1 LERPGA
7 ESPVRQLILRRAVAF
22 GATLFVVSLLIFTV
36 VRILP
41 GDPALIIMGTE
52 ASPEAAAA
60 LRRAMGLDRPI
71 PVQYVEWLGGALRGD
86 LGRSIQY
93 DVAVGRLILSRL
105 AVTLPL
111 TVLAAAFMVLVA
123 VPLGVYAATHEG
135 RAGDYVAML
144 ASQLGI
150 AVPSFWA
157 GLLLILL
164 FAVRLGWVQ
173 AGGFDGW
180 TAGVWPALRALLL
193 PAFALGAVQAAIL
206 TRTTRAAVL
215 EVLRADYV
223 RTARA
228 KGVGEPAV
236 TWKHVLRNAMLT
248 IVTVVGLQLGALLAG
263 SIVLENVFYL
273 PGLGRLALGAI
284 SARDLPVVQGV
295 VLFVAVTV
303 VTLNFVVD
311 VLYAVLDPRIRYE

>member
-1 LERPGA
+1 MR
-7 ESPVRQLILRRAVAF
+7 RLILRRAVAF
-22 GATLFVVSLLIFTV
+22 LATLFVVSLLVFTV
-36 VRILP
+36 VRVLP
-41 GDPALIIMGTE
+41 GDPALLIMGTE
-52 ASPEAAAA
+52 GSPEAAAA
-60 LRRAMGLDRPI
+60 LRHAMGLDRPI
-71 PVQYVEWLGGALRGD
+71 LVQYVEWLGGALRGD

-111 TVLAAAFMVLVA
+111 TLLAASFMTLTA
-123 VPLGVYAATHEG
+123 VPLGVYAATRQG
-135 RAGDYVAML
+135 RPGDYVAML
-144 ASQLGI
+144 LSQFGI
-150 AVPSFWA
+150 AIPSFWA

-180 TAGVWPALRALLL
+180 TAGFWPGLRALLL
-193 PAFALGAVQAAIL
+193 PAFALGVVQAAIL

-215 EVLRADYV
+215 EVLRAEHV

-228 KGVGEPAV
+228 KGLGERSV
-236 TWKHVLRNAMLT
+236 IWKHVVRNALLT

-295 VLFVAVTV
+295 VLFVAATV

-311 VLYAVLDPRIRYE
+311 VLYTVLDPLIRYE

>member
-1 LERPGA
+1 MR
-7 ESPVRQLILRRAVAF
+7 RLILRRAVAF
-22 GATLFVVSLLIFTV
+22 LATLFVVSLLVFTV
-36 VRILP
+36 VRVLP
-41 GDPALIIMGTE
+41 GDPALLIMGTE
-52 ASPEAAAA
+52 GSPEAAAA

-71 PVQYVEWLGGALRGD
+71 PVQYVEWLGGVLRGD

-93 DVAVGRLILSRL
+93 DVGVGRLILSRL

-111 TVLAAAFMVLVA
+111 TVLAAVFMTLAA
-123 VPLGVYAATHEG
+123 VPLGVYAATRNG
-135 RAGDYVAML
+135 RAGDYVTML
-144 ASQLGI
+144 LSQLGI

-180 TAGVWPALRALLL
+180 AAGLWSGLRALLL
-193 PAFALGAVQAAIL
+193 PAFALGVVQAAIL

-223 RTARA
+223 RTGRA
-228 KGVGEPAV
+228 KGLSERTL
-236 TWKHVLRNAMLT
+236 TWKHVVRNALLT
-248 IVTVVGLQLGALLAG
+248 IVTILGLQLGQLLTG

-295 VLFVAVTV
+295 VLFVAATV

-311 VLYAVLDPRIRYE
+311 ILYAVLDPRIRYE

>member
-1 LERPGA
+1 MR
-7 ESPVRQLILRRAVAF
+7 RLILRRAVAF
-22 GATLFVVSLLIFTV
+22 LATLFVVSLLVFTV
-36 VRILP
+36 VRVLP
-41 GDPALIIMGTE
+41 GDPALLIMGTE
-52 ASPEAAAA
+52 GSAEAAAA

-111 TVLAAAFMVLVA
+111 TGLAAVFMTLVA
-123 VPLGVYAATHEG
+123 VPLGIYAATRRG
-135 RAGDYVAML
+135 RAGDYVTML
-144 ASQLGI
+144 LSQLGI
-150 AVPSFWA
+150 AIPSFWA

-180 TAGVWPALRALLL
+180 TAGLWPGLRALLL
-193 PAFALGAVQAAIL
+193 PAFALGVVQAAIL
-206 TRTTRAAVL
+206 TRTTRGAIL
-215 EVLRADYV
+215 EVLGADHV

-228 KGVGEPAV
+228 KGLGERTV
-236 TWKHVLRNAMLT
+236 TWKHVLRNALLT
-248 IVTVVGLQLGALLAG
+248 IVTILGLQLGQLLTG

-303 VTLNFVVD
+303 VTLNFAVD
-311 VLYAVLDPRIRYE
+311 VLYSILDPRIRYE

>member
-1 LERPGA
+1 MR
-7 ESPVRQLILRRAVAF
+7 RLILRRAVAF
-22 GATLFVVSLLIFTV
+22 LATLFVVSLLVFTV
-36 VRILP
+36 VRVLP
-41 GDPALIIMGTE
+41 GDPALLIMGTE
-52 ASPEAAAA
+52 GSTEAAAA

-71 PVQYVEWLGGALRGD
+71 LVQYVEWLGGALRGD

-111 TVLAAAFMVLVA
+111 TGLAAVFMTLVA
-123 VPLGVYAATHEG
+123 VPLGIYAATRRG
-135 RAGDYVAML
+135 RAGDYVTML
-144 ASQLGI
+144 LSQLGI
-150 AVPSFWA
+150 AIPSFWA

-180 TAGVWPALRALLL
+180 TAGLWPGVRALLL
-193 PAFALGAVQAAIL
+193 PAFALGVVQAAIL
-206 TRTTRAAVL
+206 TRTTRGAVL
-215 EVLRADYV
+215 EVLGADHV

-228 KGVGEPAV
+228 KGLGERTV
-236 TWKHVLRNAMLT
+236 TWKHVLRNALLT
-248 IVTVVGLQLGALLAG
+248 IVTILGLQLGQLLTG

-311 VLYAVLDPRIRYE
+311 VLYSILDPRIRYE

>member
-1 LERPGA
+1 
-7 ESPVRQLILRRAVAF
+7 VRRYLLRRLAAF
-22 GATLFVVSLLIFTV
+22 AATLGVVSVLVFVV
-36 VRILP
+36 VRVLP
-41 GDPALIIMGTE
+41 GDPALVIMGTE

-71 PVQYVEWLGGALRGD
+71 AVQYLEWVGNALRGD

-93 DVAVGRLILSRL
+93 DLPVGRLILSRL
-105 AVTLPL
+105 HVTLPL
-111 TVLAAAFMVLVA
+111 TVLAAVFMAALA
-123 VPLGVYAATHEG
+123 LPLGVFAATHQ
-135 RAGDYVAML
+135 RRVGDYLAMV

-164 FAVRLGWVQ
+164 FAVQLGWTR

-180 TAGVWPALRALLL
+180 QAGILAGLCSLIL
-193 PAFALGAVQAAIL
+193 PGIALGLIQAAIL
-206 TRTTRAAVL
+206 TRTTRGAVL
-215 EVLRADYV
+215 EVLRADHV

-228 KGVGEPAV
+228 KGLAERVV
-236 TWKHVLRNAMLT
+236 VYKHVLRNACIT
-248 IVTVVGLQLGALLAG
+248 IVTIVGLQLGQLMAG
-263 SIVLENVFYL
+263 SIVLENVFFL

-284 SARDLPVVQGV
+284 SARDLPVIQGV
-295 VLFVAVTV
+295 VLFVASVI

-311 VLYAVLDPRIRYE
+311 LLYGLLDPRIRHE

>member
-1 LERPGA
+1 
-7 ESPVRQLILRRAVAF
+7 VRRLIVRRAASF
-22 GATLFVVSLLIFTV
+22 LATLFVVSLLVFTV
-36 VRILP
+36 IRVLP
-41 GDPALIIMGTE
+41 GDPAQIIMGTE

-71 PVQYVEWLGGALRGD
+71 LVQYVEWLWGALRGD

-111 TVLAAAFMVLVA
+111 TVLAAAFMTLTA
-123 VPLGVYAATHEG
+123 VPLGVYAATRQG
-135 RAGDYVAML
+135 RVGDYVAMVV
-144 ASQLGI
+144 SQLGI
-150 AVPSFWA
+150 AIPSFWA

-180 TAGVWPALRALLL
+180 GAGVWTGLRALLL
-193 PAFALGAVQAAIL
+193 PAFALGVVQAAIL

-215 EVLRADYV
+215 EVLRADHV

-228 KGVGEPAV
+228 KGLDERVV
-236 TWKHVLRNAMLT
+236 TWKHVLRNALLT
-248 IVTVVGLQLGALLAG
+248 IVTIVGLQLGALLAG

-303 VTLNFVVD
+303 VTVNFVVD
-311 VLYAVLDPRIRYE
+311 LVYAVLDPRIRYE

>member
-1 LERPGA
+1 MR
-7 ESPVRQLILRRAVAF
+7 RLILRRAVAF
-22 GATLFVVSLLIFTV
+22 VATLFVVSLLVFVV

-41 GDPALIIMGTE
+41 GDPALLIMGTE

-71 PVQYVEWLGGALRGD
+71 LVQYVEWLGGALVGD

-93 DVAVGRLILSRL
+93 DVGVARLVVSRL

-111 TVLAAAFMVLVA
+111 TVLAALFMLLTA
-123 VPLGVYAATHEG
+123 VPLGVYAATRQG
-135 RAGDYVAML
+135 RVGDYVAML
-144 ASQLGI
+144 VSQLGI
-150 AVPSFWA
+150 AIPSFWA

-180 TAGVWPALRALLL
+180 GAGLWPGIRALLL
-193 PAFALGAVQAAIL
+193 PAFVLGVVQAAIL

-215 EVLRADYV
+215 EVLRADHV

-228 KGVGEPAV
+228 KGLAEGAV
-236 TWKHVLRNAMLT
+236 TWKHVVRNALLT
-248 IVTVVGLQLGALLAG
+248 IVTIVGLQLGQLLTG

-311 VLYAVLDPRIRYE
+311 LLYTVLDPRIRYE

>member
-1 LERPGA
+1 M
-7 ESPVRQLILRRAVAF
+7 RQLILRRAVALL
-22 GATLFVVSLLIFTV
+22 ATLFVVSLLVFTV
-36 VRILP
+36 VRVLP
-41 GDPALIIMGTE
+41 GDPALLMMGME

-71 PVQYVEWLGGALRGD
+71 LVQYVEWLGGALRGD

-111 TVLAAAFMVLVA
+111 TLLAASFMTLTA
-123 VPLGVYAATHEG
+123 VPLGVYAATRQG
-135 RAGDYVAML
+135 RPGDYVAML
-144 ASQLGI
+144 LSQLGI
-150 AVPSFWA
+150 AIPSFWA

-180 TAGVWPALRALLL
+180 AAGFWPGLRALLL
-193 PAFALGAVQAAIL
+193 PAFALGVVQAAIL

-215 EVLRADYV
+215 EVLRADHV

-228 KGVGEPAV
+228 KGLGERSV
-236 TWKHVLRNAMLT
+236 IWKHVVRNALLT
-248 IVTVVGLQLGALLAG
+248 IVTVVGLQFGALLAG

-295 VLFVAVTV
+295 VLFVAATV

-311 VLYAVLDPRIRYE
+311 VLYTVLDPRIRYE

>member
-1 LERPGA
+1 
-7 ESPVRQLILRRAVAF
+7 VRRLILRRAIAF
-22 GATLFVVSLLIFTV
+22 VGTLFVVSLLVFTV
-36 VRILP
+36 VRVLP
-41 GDPALIIMGTE
+41 GDPALLIMGTE

-60 LRRAMGLDRPI
+60 LRHAMGLDRPI
-71 PVQYVEWLGGALRGD
+71 LIQYAEWLGRAFRGD

-93 DVAVGRLILSRL
+93 DIGVGRLILSRL

-111 TVLAAAFMVLVA
+111 TVLAASFMLLTA
-123 VPLGVYAATHEG
+123 VPLGVYAATRQG
-135 RAGDYVAML
+135 RPGDYVAML
-144 ASQLGI
+144 LSQLGI
-150 AVPSFWA
+150 AIPSFWA

-180 TAGVWPALRALLL
+180 AAGVGAGVRALLL
-193 PAFALGAVQAAIL
+193 PALALGVVQAAIL

-215 EVLRADYV
+215 EVLAADHV
-223 RTARA
+223 RTARS
-228 KGVGEPAV
+228 KGLGEPAV
-236 TWKHVLRNAMLT
+236 TWKHVFRNALLT
-248 IVTVVGLQLGALLAG
+248 IVTIVGLQVGQLLTG

-303 VTLNFVVD
+303 VSLNFVVD
-311 VLYAVLDPRIRYE
+311 VLYTVLDPRIRYE

>member
-1 LERPGA
+1 MR
-7 ESPVRQLILRRAVAF
+7 RLILRRAVAF
-22 GATLFVVSLLIFTV
+22 LATLFVVSLLVFTV
-36 VRILP
+36 VRVLP
-41 GDPALIIMGTE
+41 GDPALLMMGTE
-52 ASPEAAAA
+52 GSAEAAAA

-71 PVQYVEWLGGALRGD
+71 AVQYVEWLGGALRGD

-111 TVLAAAFMVLVA
+111 TGLAAVFMTLVA
-123 VPLGVYAATHEG
+123 VPLGIYAATRRG
-135 RAGDYVAML
+135 RAGDYVTML
-144 ASQLGI
+144 LSQLGI
-150 AVPSFWA
+150 AIPSFWV

-180 TAGVWPALRALLL
+180 TAGLWPGLRALLL
-193 PAFALGAVQAAIL
+193 PAFALGVVQAAIL
-206 TRTTRAAVL
+206 TRTTRGAIL
-215 EVLRADYV
+215 EVLGADHV

-228 KGVGEPAV
+228 KGLGERTV
-236 TWKHVLRNAMLT
+236 TWKHVLRNALLT
-248 IVTVVGLQLGALLAG
+248 IVTILGLQLGQLLTG

-295 VLFVAVTV
+295 VLFIAVTV
-303 VTLNFVVD
+303 VTLNFAVD
-311 VLYAVLDPRIRYE
+311 FLYSILDPRIRYE